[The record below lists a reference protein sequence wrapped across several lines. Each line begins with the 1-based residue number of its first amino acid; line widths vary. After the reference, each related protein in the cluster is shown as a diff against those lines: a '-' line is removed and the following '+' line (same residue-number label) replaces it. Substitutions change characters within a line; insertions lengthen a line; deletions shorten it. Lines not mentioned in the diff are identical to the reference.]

1 MTYLIRIDKS
11 NWRKV
16 RDVLKECGVKWLG
29 GFGHD
34 AEAVASGCVRVDKE
48 EMDTWFA
55 WDDTD
60 PVGEDFYMAEKEEY
74 GKVRAVNAETFLK
87 NPSVIPFLK
96 PNKQEK
102 KK

>member
-16 RDVLKECGVKWLG
+16 RDTLKECGVKWLG
-29 GFGHD
+29 GSD
-34 AEAVASGCVRVDKE
+34 DTKEAIASGCVRLDKE

-55 WDDTD
+55 RDDTT
-60 PVGEDFYMAEKEEY
+60 PVGEDFYRAEKEEY

-87 NPSVIPFLK
+87 NPSIIPFLK
-96 PNKQEK
+96 PNKQETK
-102 KK
+102 K